1 VSISPSKVVV
11 PKRKEDLVEDGASPS
26 KPVFATPI
34 NDEKKANALDHLKKM
49 REDIL

>member
-1 VSISPSKVVV
+1 VSISPSKVVLQ
-11 PKRKEDLVEDGASPS
+11 KRKEDLVENGASPS
-26 KPVFATPI
+26 KAVSTTPI